1 MGRVV
6 LSCCYDWNW
15 MLGRWLGLVMWKG
28 VGLQL
33 RFALG
38 VGLEMGLM
46 KGLGQVVVSGMR
58 REEEG
63 QER

>member
-1 MGRVV
+1 
-6 LSCCYDWNW
+6 

>member
-1 MGRVV
+1 V
-6 LSCCYDWNW
+6 
-15 MLGRWLGLVMWKG
+15 LGRWLGLVMWKG
-28 VGLQL
+28 VGLEL
-33 RFALG
+33 
-38 VGLEMGLM
+38 GLM